1 MTAERYVLK
10 TLQLIGMLP
19 ALAKVNILKL
29 DGNDVICL
37 NTPGSWTFTLWEL
50 PEENK
55 VITSNELLYLDS
67 DVLLTAVEKH
77 RTNPFN
83 ALIDLAAATCL
94 YSEQLESEAEDKDS
108 PTHCALYKEN
118 KCKYKDSTFK
128 PPKNTIQIGC
138 SYPSCDARCREQCVF
153 LQFKGDKERE
163 DYTVICPKQKDIKEH
178 FRNKVTALSTDTNSM
193 SDESITLQPMW
204 KHLRLN
210 GNRNV
215 DQKIDSSISP
225 NYVEYKGQFCHMA
238 EFLSLQEG
246 KVYRPATSHLA
257 RWMESGRDDFY
268 ENVEKRIRPQQVET
282 AGTYLS
288 DIVALWLL
296 SEGLHVG
303 VVIRIVHSPYLK

>member
-128 PPKNTIQIGC
+128 PPKNTI
-138 SYPSCDARCREQCVF
+138 
-153 LQFKGDKERE
+153 
-163 DYTVICPKQKDIKEH
+163 
-178 FRNKVTALSTDTNSM
+178 
-193 SDESITLQPMW
+193 
-204 KHLRLN
+204 
-210 GNRNV
+210 
-215 DQKIDSSISP
+215 
-225 NYVEYKGQFCHMA
+225 
-238 EFLSLQEG
+238 
-246 KVYRPATSHLA
+246 
-257 RWMESGRDDFY
+257 
-268 ENVEKRIRPQQVET
+268 
-282 AGTYLS
+282 
-288 DIVALWLL
+288 
-296 SEGLHVG
+296 
-303 VVIRIVHSPYLK
+303 